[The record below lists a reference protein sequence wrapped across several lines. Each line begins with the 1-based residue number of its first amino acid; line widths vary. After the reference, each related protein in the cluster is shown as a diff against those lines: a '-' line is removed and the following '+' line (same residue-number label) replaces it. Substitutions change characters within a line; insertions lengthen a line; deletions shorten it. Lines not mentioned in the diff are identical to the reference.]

1 MSFVKPSPS
10 CVLFIVA
17 LSTLGCGGSADV
29 AKPPTD
35 EIALLGNLVSQIPD
49 ASSRPQNLKAL
60 FAKDGTVP
68 SEADRKRMQKL
79 QFQVAGAPTMK
90 DGTATA
96 EVQVR
101 NSASPD
107 APGKAQWTFVKEN
120 DQWKLKT
127 APLP

>member
-1 MSFVKPSPS
+1 VTLVRAALF
-10 CVLFIVA
+10 CVLFVIT
-17 LSTLGCGGSADV
+17 LSTPGCGGSTDV

-79 QFQVAGAPTMK
+79 QFQVNGAPTMK

-101 NSASPD
+101 NSSSPE